1 MAKKYKMKYEIEHK
15 FLPQIEELV
24 ETNASAIVLRVVQN
38 VKRQMQEEVDNVT
51 EKLELAKNERISEL
65 KEMINRN
72 EFN

>member
-1 MAKKYKMKYEIEHK
+1 
-15 FLPQIEELV
+15 
-24 ETNASAIVLRVVQN
+24 
-38 VKRQMQEEVDNVT
+38 MQEEVDNVT